1 MPVMRLMGNWGAG
14 EAVEGDQGGEA
25 GGGAVEVADG
35 HGAVGMAGV
44 EAAADHEGAADCRP
58 VDAGGEGRGGAEGG
72 AGEGPA
78 GHGVVDADAEQVAG
92 ESADPGLGDR
102 DAAGQ
107 GHEGDL
113 GVVLVAADAVGVAA
127 DPEALGGG
135 DEGEGAHAAVTPGVP
150 GQGQAVDRVEGG
162 DALAGD
168 RARAG
173 LVGGEAVVHPALVA
187 ADVDR
192 GPGDGHTVE
201 GVAAG
206 VVDPGR
212 LLAGPRGPQLPAGG
226 GVAQAAGPVGA
237 GGPDHEVAAVGRDV
251 DIAHVGVEHR
261 GALLLEAGGGPV
273 GDADRGGGQV
283 EDDDLVALQAG
294 HERPVADGDQPA
306 AVGADVEVVDV
317 DSAGAGAGEGQV
329 DVVAQGP
336 GDRVDGGQG
345 GAGHAVDGLEGAA
358 DVEAAA
364 AHGHV
369 LDPGVGLA
377 LEGGDPG
384 AVAEAELD
392 QALLGDPVDL
402 GEAAAGEHVQPVGGD
417 GQRLDLGV
425 EHGRE
430 RGVDRPGGGVEG
442 EDVAPGDR
450 RCRRG
455 GTGHLGEL
463 APGDDLVPDLDD
475 GGDLAV
481 EHVRRL
487 VRRVARH
494 HRGLRH
500 VDAAPGCAI
509 RPTRTAADS
518 SANRTRRPMWGN
530 SSLSF
535 SSGDCAVV
543 SYRLIGSPGW

>member
-1 MPVMRLMGNWGAG
+1 MTVTTLARGLLFPSTCDHSCCGAPGRTRTGSLLFRRQLLCPLSYRGGLGAGYRNGCGPHPSVRATTCAALRWENEQAPGLPGLGVEDGGGAGGNAGGEVDRGQGAGGGGVDEAAGGHRHPAHGGPVAAVGGAAGGEGVGADHAALRGEPAVVEAGVAGQGVVEAAVPEEHAGDAADGELGAG
-14 EAVEGDQGGEA
+14 EAVEGDRGGEA

-35 HGAVGMAGV
+35 HGAVGVAGV
-44 EAAADHEGAADCRP
+44 EAAADHEGAADGRP
-58 VDAGGEGRGGAEGG
+58 VDAGGDGRGGAEGG
-72 AGEGPA
+72 AREGPP
-78 GHGVVDADAEQVAG
+78 GHGVVGADAEQVAG
-92 ESADPGLGDR
+92 EGADPGLGDR

-127 DPEALGGG
+127 DPQALGGG
-135 DEGEGAHAAVTPGVP
+135 HEREGANAAVAARVP

-173 LVGGEAVVHPALVA
+173 LVGGEAVVHPPLVA

-192 GPGDGHTVE
+192 GPGDGHAVE

-212 LLAGPRGPQLPAGG
+212 LLAGPRGPQLPARG

-261 GALLLEAGGGPV
+261 GALLLEAGGCPV

-294 HERPVADGDQPA
+294 HVRPVADGDQPG

-317 DSAGAGAGEGQV
+317 DGAGAGTGEGQV

-345 GAGHAVDGLEGAA
+345 GAGHAVDG
-358 DVEAAA
+358 
-364 AHGHV
+364 
-369 LDPGVGLA
+369 
-377 LEGGDPG
+377 
-384 AVAEAELD
+384 
-392 QALLGDPVDL
+392 
-402 GEAAAGEHVQPVGGD
+402 
-417 GQRLDLGV
+417 
-425 EHGRE
+425 
-430 RGVDRPGGGVEG
+430 
-442 EDVAPGDR
+442 
-450 RCRRG
+450 
-455 GTGHLGEL
+455 
-463 APGDDLVPDLDD
+463 
-475 GGDLAV
+475 
-481 EHVRRL
+481 
-487 VRRVARH
+487 
-494 HRGLRH
+494 
-500 VDAAPGCAI
+500 
-509 RPTRTAADS
+509 
-518 SANRTRRPMWGN
+518 
-530 SSLSF
+530 
-535 SSGDCAVV
+535 
-543 SYRLIGSPGW
+543 